1 MEQILQPDFM
11 IPEVEVIQSK
21 QEKPFIEANTKNVSL
36 SHLRNDC
43 NIPVFSKDN
52 ESTLSHQEFIDT
64 VYSCAQEVFQGQT
77 INQPEIRTSHTI
89 KGRIPSAI
97 GKPVKELLEN
107 EKTIYYERMMFAIE
121 IPSITSTLSGNQLT
135 LTLGGVR
142 AYNQENL
149 YSKKNF
155 EKFKIYVGFK
165 NMVCC
170 NMCVSSDGFVGDL
183 RASSP
188 EQLRQKVKEFLSSYQ
203 MQSHLETLERMPELG
218 LTEEQF
224 AQLIGRF
231 KLFTYLPKEE
241 KQSLLPVLLNES
253 QISTLSRNYYEDEHF
268 SREQDGS
275 ISFWKLY
282 NLLTEANKSS
292 YIDSF
297 LDRSVNAH
305 EIVSNLMFSL
315 ENEQPSWFLN

>member
-1 MEQILQPDFM
+1 MEQILQPDFTV
-11 IPEVEVIQSK
+11 PERDIVQAIQR
-21 QEKPFIEANTKNVSL
+21 KPFIEANTKSVSL

-77 INQPEIRTSHTI
+77 VNSPEIRTSHI
-89 KGRIPSAI
+89 VKGRVPTAI
-97 GKPVKELLEN
+97 GKPVKELREE

-121 IPSITSTLSGNQLT
+121 IPSIISTLSGNQLT

-155 EKFKIYVGFK
+155 EKFKLFIGFK

-183 RASSP
+183 RASSL
-188 EQLRQKVKEFLSSYQ
+188 EQLREKVTDFLSSYH
-203 MQSHLETLERMPELG
+203 MQSHLETLKRMPELG

-224 AQLIGRF
+224 AQLVGRF

-241 KQSLLPVLLNES
+241 KQSLLPLLLNES
-253 QISTLSRNYYEDEHF
+253 QISTLSRNYYEDKHF
-268 SREQDGS
+268 GREEDGS

-297 LDRSVNAH
+297 LDRSVNAQ
-305 EIVSNLMFSL
+305 EIVRNLMFSL
-315 ENEQPSWFLN
+315 ENEQASWFLN